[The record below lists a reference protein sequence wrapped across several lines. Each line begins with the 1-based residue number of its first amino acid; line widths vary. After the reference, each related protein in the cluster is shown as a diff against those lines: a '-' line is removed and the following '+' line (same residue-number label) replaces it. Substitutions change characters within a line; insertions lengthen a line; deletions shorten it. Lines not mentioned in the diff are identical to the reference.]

1 MNKTEYQLTRG
12 QAVAWDILQELA
24 DRKRES
30 IEWTAF
36 VEEIRGSGA
45 TVKNWMTIRSIL
57 QIFLNEGLIERAP
70 FDPSET
76 GEFYYS
82 A

>member
-1 MNKTEYQLTRG
+1 MNKTESRLTRG

-24 DRKRES
+24 ERKRES
-30 IEWTAF
+30 LDWGAL
-36 VEEIRGSGA
+36 VEEIRESGA

-70 FDPSET
+70 FDPSKT
-76 GEFYYS
+76 GELYFP